1 LWAGREGREGG
12 REGGREWGRDGRRTQ
27 EFEKGWLTPSSPLP
41 FPFPLF
47 SWYCRQRQEEEKEE
61 EEQQQ
66 QQTPSLIPG
75 KKKPRLLMPHLHAP
89 GTPTNLTYDQGGL
102 LKKAHLAILH
112 VEGTKLLLCIRCCAA
127 VNEAEWMSHMLLSH
141 TGWRSQ
147 LNVAAL
153 REVVAEMIPH
163 QDDPWEV
170 GF

>member
-1 LWAGREGREGG
+1 MQYSLLPSPFLSFSYYF
-12 REGGREWGRDGRRTQ
+12 RRQ
-27 EFEKGWLTPSSPLP
+27 
-41 FPFPLF
+41 
-47 SWYCRQRQEEEKEE
+47 QEEEKQE

-66 QQTPSLIPG
+66 RQAPNLIKQ

-112 VEGTKLLLCIRCCAA
+112 VEGTKVLLCMRCCAA